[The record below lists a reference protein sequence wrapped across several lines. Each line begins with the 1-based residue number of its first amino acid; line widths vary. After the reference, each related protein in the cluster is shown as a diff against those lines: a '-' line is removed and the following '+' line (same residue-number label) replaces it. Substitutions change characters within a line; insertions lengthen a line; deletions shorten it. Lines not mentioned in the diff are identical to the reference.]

1 VTAPRYAR
9 LAARLLA
16 HEQDS
21 APPPAVDPDAR
32 ARAVA
37 ALELAIA
44 RQARR
49 RRQLRWAGALSVAA
63 SVALVAVS
71 GWRLGRASSTV
82 ASVSATSVPAV
93 AVVRAPAR
101 DEIKIIA
108 HAPAAGASVF
118 VSGAAAPLDDGRAL
132 LAGSRIVTPPDGRA
146 DLAFS
151 TGTEVA
157 LRGGTDTTLG
167 GDDVTQVVRL
177 DAGEIALHVAK
188 LAADRRF
195 EVRTPDAEVEVRGT
209 RFTVAIAPAGEC
221 GDGTVTRV
229 EVTEGV
235 VAVRY
240 QGAEVRV
247 AAGQQWPSGCAA
259 QAAPAVR
266 TAVVAHRAPPSSPGA
281 ARRAAVVAA
290 PASTLSEQNDRFA
303 EAVTAK
309 RHGDTQAAIGAFDRF
324 LASYPSSALAESA
337 SLERMRLLVVAD
349 PSRAAAAARDYLAR
363 YPDGAARAE
372 AEAIVAG
379 AR

>member
-1 VTAPRYAR
+1 VTAPHYAR

-16 HEQDS
+16 GARQQDS
-21 APPPAVDPDAR
+21 AALPPVDPDVR
-32 ARAVA
+32 ARAVS

-49 RRQLRWAGALSVAA
+49 RRQIRWAGALSVAA
-63 SVALVAVS
+63 SVALVAVA
-71 GWRLGRASSTV
+71 GWRLGRGSSPV
-82 ASVSATSVPAV
+82 VSAQSVAAGV
-93 AVVRAPAR
+93 APAR
-101 DEIKIIA
+101 DAREEIKVIA

-118 VSGAAAPLDDGRAL
+118 VSGAASPLADGRAL
-132 LAGSRIVTPPDGRA
+132 LAGSRIVTPPEGRA
-146 DLAFS
+146 ALAFS

-177 DAGEIALHVAK
+177 DAGSIALHVAK

-195 EVRTPDAEVEVRGT
+195 EVKTPDAEVEVRGT
-209 RFTVAIAPAGEC
+209 RFTVAIAPSTEC

-247 AAGQQWPSGCAA
+247 GAGERWPSGCAA

-266 TAVVAHRAPPSSPGA
+266 SAMAGHRAVPSSSGAGRRPAVAAAPPSP
-281 ARRAAVVAA
+281 
-290 PASTLSEQNDRFA
+290 LSEQNDRFA
-303 EAVTAK
+303 EAVAAK
-309 RHGDTQAAIGAFDRF
+309 RRGDVQASIGGFDRF
-324 LASYPSSALAESA
+324 LANYPASALAESA
-337 SLERMRLLVVAD
+337 AVERMRLLAGAD
-349 PSRAAAAARDYLAR
+349 PSRAAAAAREYLAK